1 MKRGPGARSGRRDY
15 SGLPRFEV
23 FWDFPGGGY
32 CCPDCGEPFTLL
44 GDHWS
49 GEQLDWQ
56 VIIRL
61 VANCQRRYKREC
73 RCPGQQTVMAPGPP
87 KAVGK
92 GLFTNGFIARLLTER
107 SGSGRSMNSLVTGL
121 TRQGAEISPATLAG
135 TVAQAGRLLA
145 PLSGAIAE
153 RNRDSWLIHADET
166 TWRVF
171 APGDGGGPAK
181 FWLWVFIGADTVC
194 FVMDPSRAGT
204 VLARHAGID
213 EDTGQLLP
221 GADGEPRRL
230 VISSDFYAVYQSA
243 GRKADGLVNLF
254 CWSHL
259 RRYFV
264 RAGDANP
271 AQLRRWSDAWL
282 ARIRDLYAAHD
293 ELMAAWQEAA
303 APPAWGNQASAGR
316 LEKADEAWDAAITV
330 IDETRKEQAKAP
342 GLQEPAKKALATL
355 DRQWD
360 GLIAHRDYPM
370 AGLDNNLAE
379 RTIRG
384 PVVTRKNAGG
394 SQNPGTA
401 GTAADIWTIIATAQ
415 LAGLNPV
422 TYRIAAASTSLWS
435 VNVFEPGVAGPQ
447 EHGQALAGIGEP
459 GAQRVETVALQ
470 AGAAPSLAE
479 LAVTK
484 VASRSMTSQPARVFP
499 AMTSHGNP
507 AGVLSISCQAC
518 ARAPARAR
526 AIRSSMAGVPAR
538 SRARRTVGPL
548 GASPSTGARCA
559 SRAMS
564 LMLVAPS
571 AIAAASE
578 TSTIPRSKAGDVPA
592 LRSAALSCPVSP
604 AWSAAL
610 RSSTVPAWPTR
621 PAPSA
626 VTFRA
631 WSHPLCC
638 MAKSAP
644 VPGIARCGNP

>member
-1 MKRGPGARSGRRDY
+1 MARLAAELREENARLRAEHAEQAAELEKLRADLAVFQRMLFGQSSERSRPGSGGAASGGDGEQDGDRGSGRAGKRGPGARAGRRDY
-15 SGLPRFEV
+15 SHLPRVEV
-23 FWDFPGGGY
+23 SWDFPGGGD
-32 CCPDCGEPFTLL
+32 CCPECGEPFTLL
-44 GDHWS
+44 GDHVS

-56 VIIRL
+56 VIVRL
-61 VANCQRRYKREC
+61 VAHCRRRYKRACEC
-73 RCPGQQTVMAPGPP
+73 RVPATVMAPGPP
-87 KAVGK
+87 KAIGK
-92 GLFTNGFIARLLTER
+92 GRFSNAFIAMLLTER
-107 SGSGRSMNSLVTGL
+107 FAAGRSQNSLVTGL
-121 TRQGAEISPATLAG
+121 ARQGAEISPATLAG
-135 TVAQAGRLLA
+135 TCAQAGRLLA

-153 RNRDSWLIHADET
+153 RNRGSWLIHADET

-171 APGDGGGPAK
+171 APGDGDGPAK

-282 ARIRDLYAAHD
+282 DRIRDLYAAHD

-303 APPAWGNQASAGR
+303 TPPAPGKQASAAR
-316 LEKADEAWDAAITV
+316 LEKAHEAWDAAITV

-379 RTIRG
+379 RTIRT

-394 SQNPGTA
+394 SHNPGTA
-401 GTAADIWTIIATAQ
+401 GTAAGIWTVIATAQ
-415 LAGLNPV
+415 LAGLNII
-422 TYRIAAASTSLWS
+422 TYLTAYLDECGRHDGKPLSG
-435 VNVFEPGVAGPQ
+435 E
-447 EHGQALAGIGEP
+447 AL
-459 GAQRVETVALQ
+459 
-470 AGAAPSLAE
+470 
-479 LAVTK
+479 
-484 VASRSMTSQPARVFP
+484 SRFLPW
-499 AMTSHGNP
+499 N
-507 AGVLSISCQAC
+507 
-518 ARAPARAR
+518 
-526 AIRSSMAGVPAR
+526 
-538 SRARRTVGPL
+538 
-548 GASPSTGARCA
+548 ASPEDLSTWAQPPPNG
-559 SRAMS
+559 RA
-564 LMLVAPS
+564 
-571 AIAAASE
+571 
-578 TSTIPRSKAGDVPA
+578 
-592 LRSAALSCPVSP
+592 
-604 AWSAAL
+604 
-610 RSSTVPAWPTR
+610 
-621 PAPSA
+621 
-626 VTFRA
+626 
-631 WSHPLCC
+631 
-638 MAKSAP
+638 
-644 VPGIARCGNP
+644 

>member
-1 MKRGPGARSGRRDY
+1 MTAAAGVLAGADGARTPFAGGASAEELLARALEVIEQQSVRIDDLARQNAELREQNAQLAGASEELRELVGGQAAQLAEANATIAVLQRIVFGRSSEKSGPAPDGDGDDDDAGAGDGGKPGSGKKKQVKRGPGARSGRRDY

-92 GLFTNGFIARLLTER
+92 GLFTNGFIAMLLAER
-107 SGSGRSMNSLVTGL
+107 FAAGRSMNSLVTGL
-121 TRQGAEISPATLAG
+121 ARQGAEISPATLAG
-135 TVAQAGRLLA
+135 TCAQAGRLLA

-153 RNRDSWLIHADET
+153 RNRDSWLLYADET

-171 APGDGGGPAK
+171 APGDGDGPAK

-221 GADGEPRRL
+221 DADGEPRRL

-243 GRKADGLVNLF
+243 GRKAGGLVNLF

-282 ARIRDLYAAHD
+282 DRIRDLYAAHD

-303 APPAWGNQASAGR
+303 APPAWGKQASAGR
-316 LEKADEAWDAAITV
+316 LEKAHEAWDAAITV
-330 IDETRKEQAKAP
+330 IDETRTEQAKAP

-415 LAGLNPV
+415 MAGLNTI
-422 TYRIAAASTSLWS
+422 TYLTAYLDECGR
-435 VNVFEPGVAGPQ
+435 
-447 EHGQALAGIGEP
+447 HGGKPLSGEAL
-459 GAQRVETVALQ
+459 
-470 AGAAPSLAE
+470 
-479 LAVTK
+479 
-484 VASRSMTSQPARVFP
+484 
-499 AMTSHGNP
+499 
-507 AGVLSISCQAC
+507 
-518 ARAPARAR
+518 
-526 AIRSSMAGVPAR
+526 
-538 SRARRTVGPL
+538 
-548 GASPSTGARCA
+548 SP
-559 SRAMS
+559 
-564 LMLVAPS
+564 
-571 AIAAASE
+571 
-578 TSTIPRSKAGDVPA
+578 VPA
-592 LRSAALSCPVSP
+592 LERQPRGPPHLGPATAERQNPRPVTP
-604 AWSAAL
+604 P
-610 RSSTVPAWPTR
+610 PAWPPAIATPGVGVSFNRTSEYLRFSR
-621 PAPSA
+621 PHADTQPIGK
-626 VTFRA
+626 V
-631 WSHPLCC
+631 W
-638 MAKSAP
+638 
-644 VPGIARCGNP
+644 PGA